1 MSSERVIVFLK
12 APRPG
17 LVKTR
22 IAAALDE
29 EAAAGIYRVLLDR
42 TLRALYQRREVE
54 LRFTPD
60 GADAEI
66 QPYLRPGWTMQ
77 GQGEGD
83 LGERMSRAV
92 DESFAAG
99 MKRVVIVGTD
109 CPTLLVEDF
118 LDAFDALNDADV
130 VLGPAEDGGSWLIG
144 LRKPAPTLFHGIPWS
159 SQQVLALTE
168 ARARTAGLSVGVLR
182 RMADID
188 TLEDWRRWLREGP
201 L

>member
-1 MSSERVIVFLK
+1 MIDEQVIVFLK

-22 IAAALDE
+22 IAASLDG

-42 TLRALYQRREVE
+42 TLVALHGRRDVE

-66 QPYLRPGWTMQ
+66 QPYLRPGWTMR

-83 LGERMSRAV
+83 LGERMSRAAS
-92 DESFAAG
+92 EAFKAG
-99 MKRVVIVGTD
+99 TRRVVFVGTD
-109 CPTLLVEDF
+109 CPTLTGEDVV
-118 LDAFDALNDADV
+118 DAFDALGDADV
-130 VLGPAEDGGSWLIG
+130 VLGPAEDGGYWLIG
-144 LRKPAPTLFHGIPWS
+144 LRQHAPVLFREIPWS
-159 SQQVLALTE
+159 TARVLAVTE
-168 ARARTAGLSVGVLR
+168 ARARAAGLSVGILKA
-182 RMADID
+182 MADID
-188 TLEDWRRWLREGP
+188 TLEDWRRWLRESA